1 MAVRSFLHYA
11 LEVPDQ
17 AVGQRF
23 YEDFG
28 LVDGTG
34 SSNAVRLRPER
45 LGRDAVLLYGGPRKR
60 LHHLCYGAPAED
72 FARVRGA
79 LRSAGIPEMDAPAGA
94 PEGGVWFRDPDG
106 NAVNVRDEAAPAP
119 PAEPPVTL
127 NGPGYTAARGRAR
140 LSRARPAG

>member
-34 SSNAVRLRPER
+34 SSDAVRL
-45 LGRDAVLLYGGPRKR
+45 GP
-60 LHHLCYGAPAED
+60 
-72 FARVRGA
+72 
-79 LRSAGIPEMDAPAGA
+79 
-94 PEGGVWFRDPDG
+94 
-106 NAVNVRDEAAPAP
+106 
-119 PAEPPVTL
+119 
-127 NGPGYTAARGRAR
+127 
-140 LSRARPAG
+140 